1 MSSQAAMVTRREA
14 IAGLGAG
21 LGALGVGLILP
32 GGGAAQEQQPYVLG
46 DWTGDSF
53 APMHAIRDGLSRAPL
68 PPPERRVDVAVIGGG
83 LAGLAVASLLQDR
96 DVIVLEREPEPGGV
110 AKSKRWRDVDYALGS
125 AYIVDLSEPFSRFY
139 DTLGLA
145 PRPVSAPVD
154 RALTG
159 VAGEGDPRD
168 GKWRSAYDDLK
179 ALLRRLR
186 ESRDFPGMPISEASA
201 PALALDRLSLF
212 DFLRG
217 EHIEAELF
225 GLIDAY
231 CLSALG
237 APADEISAYAGVNFL
252 SEINAPIYAFPG
264 GNAAIARAMAA
275 RISGAGEGR
284 IVTGAA
290 VYAIEPAEGGY
301 ARVGWFDALHPGEP
315 RCLEA
320 RWAVVAAP
328 YFFAGRILRGV
339 DPAATAAMTS
349 LRQGS
354 YLVANCCF
362 EGPPPELHY
371 DSWALGAQSFSDA
384 ISATAVLPAAER
396 PKDHSVLTVY
406 APFRDPRAGRARLLA
421 GDRAALAAP
430 IVEELRRFLPE
441 TFGAARLVEARLTRW
456 GHHHTIAAP
465 GIVAT
470 MRAVPKRFGNVLLAH
485 SDGQGM
491 PAVESAIVEALSAVE
506 IIKRG

>member
-1 MSSQAAMVTRREA
+1 
-14 IAGLGAG
+14 
-21 LGALGVGLILP
+21 
-32 GGGAAQEQQPYVLG
+32 
-46 DWTGDSF
+46 
-53 APMHAIRDGLSRAPL
+53 MHAIRDGLWRAPL
-68 PPPERRVDVAVIGGG
+68 PSPERRIEVAVIGSG
-83 LAGLAVASLLQDR
+83 LAGLAVAALLRDR
-96 DVIVLEREPEPGGV
+96 DLLVFERETEPGGV
-110 AKSKRWRDVDYALGS
+110 AKSARWRDVDYALGS
-125 AYIVDLSEPFSRFY
+125 AYIVDLSEPFSEFY
-139 DTLGLA
+139 ETLGLA
-145 PRPVSAPVD
+145 PRAVGEPVD
-154 RALTG
+154 RVLSG
-159 VAGEGDPRD
+159 VGGEGDPR
-168 GKWRSAYDDLK
+168 GGRWRNAYGALK
-179 ALLRRLR
+179 ALLRRLADGP
-186 ESRDFPGMPISEASA
+186 DFPTIPIARASES
-201 PALALDRLSLF
+201 ALALDRLSLF

-217 EHIEAELF
+217 EHIGGELF
-225 GLIDAY
+225 GLLDAY

-237 APADEISAYAGVNFL
+237 APAAEISAYAGVNFL
-252 SEINAPIYAFPG
+252 SEINTSIYAFPR
-264 GNAAIARAMAA
+264 GNAASARAMAA
-275 RISGAGEGR
+275 RISRAGEGR

-290 VYAIEPAEGGY
+290 VYAIEPADEGY
-301 ARVGWFDALHPGEP
+301 ARVGWFDALHPAAP

-339 DPAATAAMTS
+339 DPAVTAKMTS

-362 EGPPPELHY
+362 EGPPPDLRY
-371 DSWALGAQSFSDA
+371 DNWALGAQSFSDA
-384 ISATAVLPAAER
+384 VNATAVVPAAER

-441 TFGAARLVEARLTRW
+441 AFGGARLVEARLTRW
-456 GHHHTIAAP
+456 GHHHLIAAP

-470 MRAVPKRFGNVLLAH
+470 MRALPKRFGNVLLAH

-506 IIKRG
+506 TIKKG

>member
-1 MSSQAAMVTRREA
+1 MVTRREA
-14 IAGLGAG
+14 IAGLGASLG
-21 LGALGVGLILP
+21 ASLGALGAQLILP
-32 GGGAAQEQQPYVLG
+32 GAEAAQAQPYLLG
-46 DWTGDSF
+46 EWTGDNF
-53 APMHAIRDGLSRAPL
+53 APMHAIRDGGWRAPL
-68 PPPERRVDVAVIGGG
+68 PLPERRVEIVVIGGG
-83 LAGLAVASLLQDR
+83 LAGLAVASLLRDR
-96 DVIVLEREPEPGGV
+96 DLIVLERETEPGGV
-110 AKSKRWRDVDYALGS
+110 AKAGRWRNVDYALGS
-125 AYIVDLSEPFSRFY
+125 AYIVDLSKPFSRFY
-139 DTLGLA
+139 ETLGLA
-145 PRPVSAPVD
+145 PQPVSAPVD

-168 GKWRSAYDDLK
+168 GKWRGAYEALK
-179 ALLRRLR
+179 ALLRRLGDGP
-186 ESRDFPGMPISEASA
+186 DFPKMPISEASES
-201 PALALDRLSLF
+201 ALTLDRRSLF

-217 EHIEAELF
+217 EHIDAELF
-225 GLIDAY
+225 GLLDAY

-237 APADEISAYAGVNFL
+237 APAAEISAYAGVNFL

-275 RISGAGEGR
+275 RISRAGDGR

-290 VYAIEPAEGGY
+290 VYAIEPAADGY
-301 ARVGWFDALHPGEP
+301 ARVGWFDALHPGAP

-339 DPAATAAMTS
+339 DPAVTAKMTS

-362 EGPPPELHY
+362 EGPLPELRY
-371 DSWALGAQSFSDA
+371 DSWTLGAQNFSDA
-384 ISATAVLPAAER
+384 VNATAALPDAER
-396 PKDHSVLTVY
+396 PADHSVLTVY
-406 APFRDPRAGRARLLA
+406 APFRDPRAGRARLAA
-421 GDRAALAAP
+421 GDRAAFAAP

-441 TFGAARLVEARLTRW
+441 AFGKARLVETRLTRW
-456 GHHHTIAAP
+456 GHHHLIAAP

-470 MRAVPKRFGNVLLAH
+470 MRALPKRFGNVLLAH

-491 PAVESAIVEALSAVE
+491 PAVESAIVEALSALE
-506 IIKRG
+506 IIKKG